1 VADLYQLEESTD
13 NYLLED
19 GSGQLQLETDAG
31 VAEDPMP
38 QQGGGYYPTE
48 G

>member
-1 VADLYQLEESTD
+1 MADLYQIEESTD

-31 VAEDPMP
+31 LDEPMP
-38 QQGGGYYPTE
+38 ILGGGYYPE
-48 G
+48 QG

>member
-1 VADLYQLEESTD
+1 MADLYQLETSTD

-19 GSGQLQLETDAG
+19 GTGQLQLETDAG
-31 VAEDPMP
+31 LDEPMP
-38 QQGGGYYPTE
+38 QLGGGYYPAE